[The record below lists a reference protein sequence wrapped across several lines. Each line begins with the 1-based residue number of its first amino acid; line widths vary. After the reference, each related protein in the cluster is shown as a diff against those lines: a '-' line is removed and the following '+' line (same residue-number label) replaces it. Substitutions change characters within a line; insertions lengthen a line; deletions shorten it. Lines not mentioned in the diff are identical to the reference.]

1 MTASVLLTGDATL
14 PQLSVEFDKCERT
27 ILRWMDAPDGLP
39 YVERMSPPRTETGA
53 PWPGALAQ
61 TCRVD
66 LIVAVTARNL
76 TIQAAPKAA

>member
-53 PWPGALAQ
+53 CVAPMITSRHWAASSSRACTWMPSAQ
-61 TCRVD
+61 
-66 LIVAVTARNL
+66 
-76 TIQAAPKAA
+76 K